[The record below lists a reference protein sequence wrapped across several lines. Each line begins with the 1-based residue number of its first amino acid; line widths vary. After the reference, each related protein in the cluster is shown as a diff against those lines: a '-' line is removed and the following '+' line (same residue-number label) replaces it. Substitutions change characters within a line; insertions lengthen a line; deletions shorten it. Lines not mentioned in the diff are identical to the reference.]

1 MLHRRAAFGAGADLG
16 RNRRLHR
23 LLDGGDRLL
32 RELDGEYFQS
42 IYQYIQNL
50 PAEQKANSDT
60 YRARLSLCRTCDHL
74 VNGMCDLCGCFVEV
88 RAAKKLQRCPDTPAR
103 WQPES

>member
-1 MLHRRAAFGAGADLG
+1 MNQRQCKRC
-16 RNRRLHR
+16 
-23 LLDGGDRLL
+23 LL

-50 PAEQKANSDT
+50 PAEQKADSDT

-103 WQPES
+103 WQPEP